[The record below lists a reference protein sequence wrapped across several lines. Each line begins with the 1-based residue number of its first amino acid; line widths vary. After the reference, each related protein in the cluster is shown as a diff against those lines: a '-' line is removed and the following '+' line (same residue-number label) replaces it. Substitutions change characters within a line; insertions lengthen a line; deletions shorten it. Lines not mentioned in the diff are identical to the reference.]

1 MTEIRVVLVTVPDEE
16 TGLSIARTLIQERLA
31 ACVNLVPGLRS
42 LYLWQGKVE
51 DDQELLLIIK
61 TRQDLLESLTAR
73 VQALHPYDVAEV
85 VALAVEGGSQA
96 YLDWV
101 AAETGPKG

>member
-1 MTEIRVVLVTVPDEE
+1 MTEITVVLVTVPEE
-16 TGLSIARTLIQERLA
+16 EVGLTIARTLVQERLA

-42 LYLWQGKVE
+42 IYRWQGRVE

-61 TRQDLLESLTAR
+61 TRRELLEALTSR
-73 VQALHPYDVAEV
+73 VQDLHPYDVAEV
-85 VALAVEGGSQA
+85 VALAVEGGSRA

-101 AAETGPKG
+101 AAETGRPG